1 MDVTMRFSRSL
12 IALAL
17 TVASTPAWAD
27 ECHFDNRAE
36 LLAMSPEAFDHGPG
50 EGWDALGWRAGCQLE
65 LADLFAAYR
74 RQAKASGH
82 PQLAWHEAQLRAY
95 EGQRDPASALMRLTY
110 KPAGADP
117 EGWNLYVDATIAFL
131 DDDLPALRRARAR
144 LAALPLPPGTTL
156 REGMVE
162 MRNAQGLQHVA
173 WPPRLKAVDDL
184 IRCMYQP
191 YALASESCPQ
201 SQD

>member
-1 MDVTMRFSRSL
+1 MRFHRSL

-17 TVASTPAWAD
+17 AIATASASAD
-27 ECHFDNRAE
+27 ECRFDNRAE
-36 LLAMSPEAFDHGPG
+36 LLAMPPEAFDQGPG
-50 EGWDALGWRAGCQLE
+50 EGWDALVRRAGCQLE

-82 PQLAWHEAQLRAY
+82 PELAWHEAQLRAY

-110 KPAGADP
+110 RPAGADP

-156 REGMVE
+156 RDGMVE
-162 MRNAQGLQHVA
+162 MRSAQGLQHIA
-173 WPPRLKAVDDL
+173 WPPRLKTVDDL

-201 SQD
+201 SRD

>member
-1 MDVTMRFSRSL
+1 MRFHRSL

-17 TVASTPAWAD
+17 AIAAASASAD
-27 ECHFDNRAE
+27 ECRFDNRAE
-36 LLAMSPEAFDHGPG
+36 LLAMSPAAFDHGPG
-50 EGWDALGWRAGCQLE
+50 EGWDALVRRAGCQLE

-110 KPAGADP
+110 RPAGADP
-117 EGWNLYVDATIAFL
+117 EGWNLYVDA
-131 DDDLPALRRARAR
+131 
-144 LAALPLPPGTTL
+144 ALPLPPGTTL
-156 REGMVE
+156 KEGMVE

-173 WPPRLKAVDDL
+173 WPPRLKTVDDL

-201 SQD
+201 SQY

>member
-1 MDVTMRFSRSL
+1 MDVAMRFSRSL
-12 IALAL
+12 MTLSLI
-17 TVASTPAWAD
+17 TASAPAFAD
-27 ECHFDNRAE
+27 ECHFNNRAE
-36 LLAMSPEAFDHGPG
+36 LLAMSPAAFDHGPG
-50 EGWDALGWRAGCQLE
+50 QGWDALVRRAGCQLE

-74 RQAKASGH
+74 HQAKASDH
-82 PQLAWHEAQLRAY
+82 PELVWHEAQLRAY

-110 KPAGADP
+110 KPTGTDP

-131 DDDLPALRRARAR
+131 DDDLPALRRARTR
-144 LAALPLPPGTTL
+144 LAALPPPPGTTL
-156 REGMVE
+156 RDGRVE
-162 MRNAQGLQHVA
+162 IRSAHGLQHIA
-173 WPPRLKAVDDL
+173 WPPRLKTVDDL

>member
-1 MDVTMRFSRSL
+1 MRRFLSL
-12 IALAL
+12 ISLALA
-17 TVASTPAWAD
+17 TATASASAD

-50 EGWDALGWRAGCQLE
+50 EGWDVLVRRAGCQLE

-156 REGMVE
+156 RDGRVE
-162 MRNAQGLQHVA
+162 MRSAQGLQHVA
-173 WPPRLKAVDDL
+173 WPPRLKTVDDL

-201 SQD
+201 SQY

>member
-1 MDVTMRFSRSL
+1 M
-12 IALAL
+12 
-17 TVASTPAWAD
+17 
-27 ECHFDNRAE
+27 
-36 LLAMSPEAFDHGPG
+36 
-50 EGWDALGWRAGCQLE
+50 
-65 LADLFAAYR
+65 
-74 RQAKASGH
+74 
-82 PQLAWHEAQLRAY
+82 
-95 EGQRDPASALMRLTY
+95 
-110 KPAGADP
+110 
-117 EGWNLYVDATIAFL
+117 DATIAFL

-162 MRNAQGLQHVA
+162 MRSAQGLQHVA

>member
-1 MDVTMRFSRSL
+1 MRRFLSL
-12 IALAL
+12 ISLALA
-17 TVASTPAWAD
+17 TATASASAD
-27 ECHFDNRAE
+27 ECRFDNRAE

-50 EGWDALGWRAGCQLE
+50 EGWDALVRRAGCQLE

-82 PQLAWHEAQLRAY
+82 PELVWHEAQLRAY

-110 KPAGADP
+110 KRAGADP

-131 DDDLPALRRARAR
+131 DDDLPALRRVRAR

-156 REGMVE
+156 RDGMVE
-162 MRNAQGLQHVA
+162 MRSAEGLQHVA
-173 WPPRLKAVDDL
+173 WPPRLKTVDDL

-201 SQD
+201 SQY

>member
-1 MDVTMRFSRSL
+1 MRFSRSL

-36 LLAMSPEAFDHGPG
+36 LLAMSPEAFDQGPG
-50 EGWDALGWRAGCQLE
+50 EGWDVLVRRAGCQLE

-173 WPPRLKAVDDL
+173 WPPRLKTVDDL

-201 SQD
+201 SQY